1 MLYSLLLGYRLFTSS
16 AKGKAINPGCAA
28 VQCRDGE
35 KRALLF
41 ETTALKDKS
50 QKNDNAAVVD
60 KLCLLFVVPGVVVV
74 ARLLMLGAPRVCVC
88 DLKKSVPTAF

>member
-1 MLYSLLLGYRLFTSS
+1 LVIAFFTSS

-35 KRALLF
+35 KRALMF

-50 QKNDNAAVVD
+50 QKMIM
-60 KLCLLFVVPGVVVV
+60 LLLLTNSHFCALSFLVLLLQV
-74 ARLLMLGAPRVCVC
+74 ARALLML
-88 DLKKSVPTAF
+88 